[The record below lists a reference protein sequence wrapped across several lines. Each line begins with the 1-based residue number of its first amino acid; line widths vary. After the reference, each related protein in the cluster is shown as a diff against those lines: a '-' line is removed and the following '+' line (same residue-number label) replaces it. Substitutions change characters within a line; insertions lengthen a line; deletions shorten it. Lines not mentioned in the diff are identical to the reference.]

1 MNLIILN
8 DKIKETKITETD
20 IAEKL
25 GISLRT
31 LKLKLSGKKG
41 FLVSEINL
49 LSEILNLS
57 YEEQMYIFLDKRVT

>member
-41 FLVSEINL
+41 FLVSEINS
-49 LSEILNLS
+49 LSEILDLS